1 MKELDELL
9 ERGVAGRYIAC
20 YYNLKRFS
28 IINQQVGRD
37 IGTHIMRQFSTG
49 LQHMLG
55 DRGYVCRINGD
66 NFTVVFEKQCL
77 DSVMEYL
84 KRTGIYYEQGSEEH
98 VLIETTAGY
107 YEIPGLEESLNPTD
121 IMDRITTAY
130 HVASTDSHSAYVFF
144 DKPMMQEMVRKKNIE
159 NEFRNALETEEFLVY
174 YQPKVN
180 LKTYTLAGAEALCRW
195 RHNVDLIPPFH
206 FIPILEESHAIC
218 ELDFYMLEHVCMD
231 LRKWLDEGKNVVRVS
246 VNFSRQHMG
255 DVDLAERI
263 LQIIDSYRIPHQYLE
278 IELTETTTDVAFTD
292 LRKLVD
298 KLQSQGIR
306 TSVDDFGVGYSSL
319 NLIRE
324 LPWDVLKIDKSFLP
338 DTIDPTN
345 EKYVMFKYLVAM
357 AQNLGLECIVEGV
370 ETVNHIR
377 VLKENQCYMAQGFYF
392 DKPLPKNEFEC
403 RVTQKRK
410 VD

>member
-1 MKELDELL
+1 
-9 ERGVAGRYIAC
+9 
-20 YYNLKRFS
+20 
-28 IINQQVGRD
+28 
-37 IGTHIMRQFSTG
+37 
-49 LQHMLG
+49 
-55 DRGYVCRINGD
+55 
-66 NFTVVFEKQCL
+66 
-77 DSVMEYL
+77 
-84 KRTGIYYEQGSEEH
+84 
-98 VLIETTAGY
+98 
-107 YEIPGLEESLNPTD
+107 
-121 IMDRITTAY
+121 
-130 HVASTDSHSAYVFF
+130 
-144 DKPMMQEMVRKKNIE
+144 
-159 NEFRNALETEEFLVY
+159 
-174 YQPKVN
+174 
-180 LKTYTLAGAEALCRW
+180 
-195 RHNVDLIPPFH
+195 
-206 FIPILEESHAIC
+206 
-218 ELDFYMLEHVCMD
+218 MD

-278 IELTETTTDVAFTD
+278 IELTETTTDVTFTD

-392 DKPLPKNEFEC
+392 DKPLPKDEFE
-403 RVTQKRK
+403 RRFTQKRK

>member
-1 MKELDELL
+1 
-9 ERGVAGRYIAC
+9 
-20 YYNLKRFS
+20 
-28 IINQQVGRD
+28 
-37 IGTHIMRQFSTG
+37 
-49 LQHMLG
+49 
-55 DRGYVCRINGD
+55 
-66 NFTVVFEKQCL
+66 
-77 DSVMEYL
+77 
-84 KRTGIYYEQGSEEH
+84 
-98 VLIETTAGY
+98 
-107 YEIPGLEESLNPTD
+107 
-121 IMDRITTAY
+121 
-130 HVASTDSHSAYVFF
+130 
-144 DKPMMQEMVRKKNIE
+144 
-159 NEFRNALETEEFLVY
+159 
-174 YQPKVN
+174 
-180 LKTYTLAGAEALCRW
+180 
-195 RHNVDLIPPFH
+195 
-206 FIPILEESHAIC
+206 
-218 ELDFYMLEHVCMD
+218 MD

-377 VLKENQCYMAQGFYF
+377 VLKKNQCYMAQGFYF
-392 DKPLPKNEFEC
+392 DKPLPKDEFE
-403 RVTQKRK
+403 RRFTQKRK